1 MCGIASDERSE
12 MLSNL
17 ERAIE
22 HPDMTPE
29 LAEVLSTSVVELEY
43 RVETDVRINNRR
55 PRRSRSR
62 SRSRSASLSLYLPL
76 VHRHQFADGLGR
88 LRLEMIA

>member
-1 MCGIASDERSE
+1 MCGIASNERSE

-43 RVETDVRINNRR
+43 RVETDVRIN
-55 PRRSRSR
+55 
-62 SRSRSASLSLYLPL
+62 
-76 VHRHQFADGLGR
+76 D
-88 LRLEMIA
+88 